1 MPDIKTALSSVI
13 NQWEKSSAPVVAE
26 PPKTAFRFQPTTN
39 VSRATFEAVRDNPG
53 KTRIELVDLLG
64 KQGFPATST
73 TSILS
78 RMLRQGTAQMDDERG
93 VHVTTPEYVPLKSG
107 TALKKLAT
115 INKRGR
121 PRKVQEYSPA
131 PAPAPVPTP
140 LQNVT
145 LVPVPPVPPAKFELT
160 ADYIVKHVSLAE
172 AKRLYE
178 ELGQYFK

>member
-13 NQWEKSSAPVVAE
+13 NQWEKSSAPVTPE
-26 PPKTAFRFQPTTN
+26 PPKAAFRFVPTTN

-53 KTRIELVDLLG
+53 KTRAELSKILTT
-64 KQGFPATST
+64 QGFPAAST

-78 RMLRQGTAQMDDERG
+78 RMLRQGTAQLDDERG
-93 VHVTTPEYVPLKSG
+93 MHVTTSEYVPLKSG
-107 TALKKLAT
+107 SALKKLAT
-115 INKRGR
+115 INGR
-121 PRKVQEYSPA
+121 SRPHKAKAQVQA
-131 PAPAPVPTP
+131 RQPV

-145 LVPVPPVPPAKFELT
+145 MVPVLPTPPAKFELT